1 MTEREFL
8 TTQIKKFETIS
19 NELLDGEISKAKF
32 ALKWAEIQMAMYGFM
47 ELQYY
52 KLENELKDDTE

>member
-8 TTQIKKFETIS
+8 TKQIKKFETIS
-19 NELLDGEISKAKF
+19 NELLDGGISKAKF

-52 KLENELKDDTE
+52 KLEEELKDDAE

>member
-8 TTQIKKFETIS
+8 TKQIKKFETIS

-32 ALKWAEIQMAMYGFM
+32 ALK
-47 ELQYY
+47 
-52 KLENELKDDTE
+52 